1 MTDSKVLIDLF
12 GSTVK
17 AAEEVMEAKG
27 YQVRVVM
34 LDDIPCDGEAGY
46 EVDRVNLVV
55 NKNWIVTSAFFG

>member
-1 MTDSKVLIDLF
+1 MADNKVLIDLF
-12 GSTVK
+12 GVSVK
-17 AAEEVMEAKG
+17 TAEKIMEDKG
-27 YQVRVVM
+27 YQVRVAT